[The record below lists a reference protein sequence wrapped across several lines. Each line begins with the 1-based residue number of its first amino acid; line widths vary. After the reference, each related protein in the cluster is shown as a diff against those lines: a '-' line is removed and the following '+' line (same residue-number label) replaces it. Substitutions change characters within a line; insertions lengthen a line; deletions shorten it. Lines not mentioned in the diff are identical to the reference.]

1 MKSRRFIKVAL
12 AALLLAL
19 PLVLSGCYVAP
30 SDLPANN
37 NTGNTLNFPT
47 YQPEITAAPTA
58 APETTA
64 VVQQN
69 TPVVI
74 DQINTPVALPTSN
87 TSTWTIAT
95 PAPIS
100 TSGTNINP
108 GITVTTVTPLPYT
121 PAPSPTPQGSLKLG
135 SSGADVRN
143 VQSKLKSLGFYKGSV
158 DGDFGAA
165 TEAAVKAFQKQ
176 YKLTVDGKVGAAT
189 LKALATARATARPAV
204 TPTPKRTPT
213 RRPTATPA
221 FDHHTYLQQGSSGTA
236 VRQLQ
241 QRLISLG
248 YLTGT
253 ANGKFD
259 VSTQAAVLAFQRRN
273 GQVADGVA
281 GPDTLKVLYSSSA
294 RRTSTSAGIIG
305 DSLRPGANGSAV
317 RTLQTKLKALGYYR
331 GTVDGDY
338 GTATTEAVRAF
349 QRANGLTAD
358 GIAGGTTF
366 AKLYSSS
373 AKTYLQSLATA
384 TPKPTPTRRPTATPH
399 RTATPLPPDVYQRVT
414 TAPDGDYA
422 TLRRG
427 YTGTPVTRMQEELK
441 KLGFYN
447 GNVDG
452 IYGEGT
458 EDAVRAYQ
466 RANGL
471 NADGVAGPA
480 TLRSIFEGNFPS
492 GS

>member
-1 MKSRRFIKVAL
+1 MKYRRLLIAAV

-47 YQPEITAAPTA
+47 YQPAPTA
-58 APETTA
+58 VPASTPDTT
-64 VVQQN
+64 VVTQT

-74 DQINTPVALPTSN
+74 NQISTPVSLPTSN

-95 PAPIS
+95 PAPIN
-100 TSGTNINP
+100 TSGIT

-121 PAPSPTPQGSLKLG
+121 PVPSPTPQGALKLG
-135 SSGADVRN
+135 STGQDVRS
-143 VQSKLKSLGFYKGSV
+143 VQSKLKSLGFYKGTV

-189 LKALATARATARPAV
+189 LKALATARATAKPAA
-204 TPTPKRTPT
+204 TATPKRTPT
-213 RRPTATPA
+213 RRPTATPKV
-221 FDHHTYLQQGSSGTA
+221 DHHTYLQQGSSGTA
-236 VRQLQ
+236 VKQLQ
-241 QRLISLG
+241 ERLISLG

-259 VSTQAAVLAFQRRN
+259 TSTEAAVLAFQRRN
-273 GQVADGVA
+273 GQIADGVA
-281 GPDTLKVLYSSSA
+281 GPETLAKLYSSSA
-294 RRTSTSAGIIG
+294 KRTSTSAGIIG
-305 DSLRPGANGSAV
+305 DSLRPGANGSTV

-338 GTATTEAVRAF
+338 GAATTEAVRAF
-349 QRANGLTAD
+349 QKANGLTAD

-366 AKLYSSS
+366 SKLYSSS
-373 AKTYLQSLATA
+373 AKSYLQSLATA
-384 TPKPTPTRRPTATPH
+384 TPKPTPTRKPTATPH
-399 RTATPLPPDVYQRVT
+399 RTATPLPPNVYQRVT

-427 YTGTPVTRMQEELK
+427 YTGTPVTKMQEELK
-441 KLGFYN
+441 KLGFYT
-447 GNVDG
+447 GAVDG

-458 EDAVRAYQ
+458 EDAVKAYQ

-492 GS
+492 GT

>member
-1 MKSRRFIKVAL
+1 M
-12 AALLLAL
+12 
-19 PLVLSGCYVAP
+19 
-30 SDLPANN
+30 
-37 NTGNTLNFPT
+37 
-47 YQPEITAAPTA
+47 
-58 APETTA
+58 
-64 VVQQN
+64 
-69 TPVVI
+69 
-74 DQINTPVALPTSN
+74 
-87 TSTWTIAT
+87 
-95 PAPIS
+95 
-100 TSGTNINP
+100 
-108 GITVTTVTPLPYT
+108 
-121 PAPSPTPQGSLKLG
+121 
-135 SSGADVRN
+135 
-143 VQSKLKSLGFYKGSV
+143 
-158 DGDFGAA
+158 
-165 TEAAVKAFQKQ
+165 
-176 YKLTVDGKVGAAT
+176 
-189 LKALATARATARPAV
+189 
-204 TPTPKRTPT
+204 
-213 RRPTATPA
+213 
-221 FDHHTYLQQGSSGTA
+221 
-236 VRQLQ
+236 
-241 QRLISLG
+241 
-248 YLTGT
+248 
-253 ANGKFD
+253 
-259 VSTQAAVLAFQRRN
+259 LAFQRRN
-273 GQVADGVA
+273 GQIADGVA

-338 GTATTEAVRAF
+338 GTATTDAVRAF

-373 AKTYLQSLATA
+373 AKSYLQSLATA

-399 RTATPLPPDVYQRVT
+399 RTATPLPPNVYQRVT
-414 TAPDGDYA
+414 SAPDGEYA

-458 EDAVRAYQ
+458 EDSVRAYQ

-471 NADGVAGPA
+471 NPDGVAGPA